1 MIAPGR
7 DHPPRVVVH
16 GGFHKTGTTSAQQ
29 FLWSN
34 GEFMFPRAALVLPG
48 KLRHGAARMAV
59 RYSRTGKAGHL
70 SDYKDALAMVLGG
83 LDLGLKRHAVISD
96 ENLCGR
102 MPGRDGH
109 EGYDAAP
116 ALMAATAEVI
126 RDAIHPDA
134 DIHFLF
140 TTRDADI
147 WLRSCWLH
155 NLRNSRLELDFDAYR
170 AFHEETAN
178 LADTVEAIRQTV
190 SPHPVHSVAL
200 EDLSG
205 NPEGPAAAILQLLDH
220 PRHLRDQMRP
230 AQRLNTA
237 PQPELADQLL
247 EMNRSDL
254 HDAALTQRKAALLGR
269 AIDTDDRNA

>member
-7 DHPPRVVVH
+7 EHPPRVVVH

-34 GEFMFPRAALVLPG
+34 GDFVFPRAALVLPG

-59 RYSRTGKAGHL
+59 RYSRTGKPGHL

-116 ALMAATAEVI
+116 ALMAATFDVI
-126 RDAIHPDA
+126 RETIHPEA

-140 TTRDADI
+140 TTRDAES

-170 AFHEETAN
+170 AFHAETAN
-178 LADTVEAIRQTV
+178 LASTVAAIREAV
-190 SPHPVHSVAL
+190 APCPVHSVAL
-200 EDLSG
+200 EDLAD

-220 PRHLRDQMRP
+220 PRHLRDQMTP
-230 AQRLNTA
+230 AQRLNIA
-237 PQPELADQLL
+237 PRPELADKLL

-254 HDAALTQRKAALLGR
+254 DDIVLAQRKAALLGST
-269 AIDTDDRNA
+269 IDTDDRNA